1 MAGAV
6 PSGAAQAAAH
16 HSLVWGQQVLLLQ
29 TEAQAITPVFN
40 YIGTYREQ
48 AGTGRSGGKQTSVSA
63 PWFVGLGF
71 RIITIYIITKF
82 H

>member
-6 PSGAAQAAAH
+6 PSGAALAAAH

-29 TEAQAITPVFN
+29 TEAQAIKPVFN

-48 AGTGRSGGKQTSVSA
+48 AGTGGAGEAHFCECTLVCRSRLQNHNR
-63 PWFVGLGF
+63 L
-71 RIITIYIITKF
+71 YNY
-82 H
+82 